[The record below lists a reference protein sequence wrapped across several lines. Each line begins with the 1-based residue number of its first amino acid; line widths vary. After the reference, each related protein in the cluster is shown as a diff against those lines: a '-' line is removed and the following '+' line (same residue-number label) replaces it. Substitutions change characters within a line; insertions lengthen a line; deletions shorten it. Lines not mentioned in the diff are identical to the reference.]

1 MKIRPITIA
10 IVLATAISSC
20 TVDTYPLP
28 EETLTGKLICPDG
41 TNLITEQPNGFK
53 IRMNEI
59 VDGKIADIPQDF
71 WGKADGT
78 FRNTRIFEGSYIV
91 QPIEGAFFEVDPVEI
106 DIRGTVNIN
115 FEVIPYL
122 TILSDITNNGPDIIA
137 RFRIQKADSAG
148 KISKAR
154 LLVSKWNPN
163 VGMNQ
168 VDFEEVQDLS
178 GLSDDEI
185 IKTTYT
191 LKLLDCMEPGVKYYA
206 RIAALSENT
215 SGRYNFSEV
224 IELEY

>member
-91 QPIEGAFFEVDPVEI
+91 QHCKHQL
-106 DIRGTVNIN
+106 RGN
-115 FEVIPYL
+115 P
-122 TILSDITNNGPDIIA
+122 LSDHLVRHHQQRA
-137 RFRIQKADSAG
+137 RHYRTFQDSESRQCWQNKQG
-148 KISKAR
+148 KTAC
-154 LLVSKWNPN
+154 L
-163 VGMNQ
+163 
-168 VDFEEVQDLS
+168 EVESQCRYES
-178 GLSDDEI
+178 G
-185 IKTTYT
+185 
-191 LKLLDCMEPGVKYYA
+191 
-206 RIAALSENT
+206 
-215 SGRYNFSEV
+215 
-224 IELEY
+224 